1 MIEWREQRTVS
12 GLPVALPRPLG
23 RHRGSQVTPTPLL
36 LLLLLLPGHVTPVLT
51 GSSTALHHPSPYHDT
66 TNHHSAATTYPVFD
80 PLQNKTLCCWDP
92 GAARALA
99 TDNRRPAGTYG
110 PTKRQQ
116 SNPLSHAEQPP
127 K

>member
-1 MIEWREQRTVS
+1 MIEWREQLTVS

-23 RHRGSQVTPTPLL
+23 RH
-36 LLLLLLPGHVTPVLT
+36 T
-51 GSSTALHHPSPYHDT
+51 GFQQQ
-66 TNHHSAATTYPVFD
+66 VFD